1 MSDKLDEYKQAS
13 APVPGQYRLWPLYG
27 AGFENMGKDG
37 QMIEVPYRRPGPDE
51 LVVRHDA
58 VGLCFSDIKIINLG
72 PSHPRIFKDMKV
84 DPVVMGH
91 EVSMTVVE
99 VGDHMKGQ
107 YKPGDRLIIE
117 ADIYENGASK
127 AYGYTFQGGLS
138 QYAVVDRLVMNSD
151 GGNMLIPSKPGE
163 GYAESALTE
172 PWACVVAAYRL
183 DYRTAIKPGGT
194 LWVIGGGSNRPY
206 TISSGYDAQSH
217 PSRVLLSNVP
227 PAFGAWLR
235 QQAAAFHAEV
245 IEVPD
250 VSNPPV
256 AVETVDDIVL
266 LGANP
271 DLVEAA
277 SPYLASHGVFAI
289 MAEQPMPR
297 KVAVD
302 VGRVHYMRWIYVGS
316 TGTDVADAYRN
327 TPVQAALKP
336 GGNAWFVGAGGP
348 IGRMHVQRAISVNK
362 HPGTIVCTDIS
373 DDRLDDLCASFKD
386 EAEAR
391 GIEWVCLN
399 PNNKEEYAAG
409 MAKYFETGFDNVIVL
424 VPVPPVISD
433 AASHAADCGVVNV
446 FAGINKGN
454 MVQLD
459 LSDVYLKHVRMIG
472 HSGSEM
478 VDMHVTLQMASDNEL
493 SRNRSVAAIGSL
505 SAARDG
511 LMALKNTVY
520 PGKVVIYP
528 NIKEFPLTGLPELKE
543 KLPTVYA
550 KLKDGR
556 EWTNE
561 AEEEFLRLMLP

>member
-1 MSDKLDEYKQAS
+1 MPDKINEYKQVIS
-13 APVPGQYRLWPLYG
+13 PAPDHYRLWPLYG
-27 AGFENMGKDG
+27 AGFENMGNQG
-37 QMIEVPYRRPGPDE
+37 QTIEVPYRQPGPDE

-72 PSHPRIFKDMKV
+72 PSHPRIFKDMKT

-91 EVSMTVVE
+91 EVSMTVVD
-99 VGDHMKGQ
+99 VGESLKDQ

-117 ADIYENGASK
+117 ADIYENGVSK

-138 QYAVVDRLVMNSD
+138 QYAVIDKLVMNSD
-151 GGNMLIPSKPGE
+151 GGNMLIATKPGE

-172 PWACVVAAYRL
+172 PWACVTAAYRL
-183 DYRTAIKPGGT
+183 EYRTGVKPGGT
-194 LWVIGGGSNRPY
+194 LWVIGGGGNRPY

-245 IEVPD
+245 IDVPD

-266 LGANP
+266 LGADP
-271 DLVEAA
+271 DLIEAA
-277 SPYLASHGVFAI
+277 SPFLASHGVFAI
-289 MAEQPMPR
+289 LAEEPMPR

-316 TGTDVADAYRN
+316 SSTDVADAYN
-327 TPVQAALKP
+327 SVPVRAALKP
-336 GGNAWFVGAGGP
+336 GGKAWFVGAGGP
-348 IGRMHVQRAISVNK
+348 IGRMHVQRAIGINK
-362 HPGTIVCTDIS
+362 HPGVIVCTDIS
-373 DDRLDDLCASFKD
+373 DERLDDLCSSFKD
-386 EAEAR
+386 EAEAK
-391 GIEWVCLN
+391 GIEWVCVN
-399 PNNKEEYAAG
+399 PNNKEEYAAT
-409 MAKYFETGFDNVIVL
+409 MAKYFEDGFDDVIVL
-424 VPVPPVISD
+424 VPVPAVISD
-433 AASHAADCGVVNV
+433 AASHAAEHGVVNV
-446 FAGINKGN
+446 FAGINKGKQ
-454 MVQLD
+454 VQLD
-459 LSDVYLKHVRMIG
+459 LSDVYWKGIRMIG

-478 VDMHVTLQMASDNEL
+478 VDMHVTLQMASDDEL

-505 SAARDG
+505 NAARDG

-528 NIKEFPLTGLPELKE
+528 NIKDFPLTGLPELKDV
-543 KLPTVYA
+543 LPSVYA
-550 KLKDGR
+550 RLKDGR

>member
-1 MSDKLDEYKQAS
+1 MSDKLHAYQQAA
-13 APVPGQYRLWPLYG
+13 APAPGHYRLWPLYG
-27 AGFENMGKDG
+27 AGFENMGKEG
-37 QMIEVPYRRPGPDE
+37 QTIEVPYQHPNPDE

-58 VGLCFSDIKIINLG
+58 VGLCFSDIKVINLG
-72 PSHPRIFKDMKV
+72 QSHPRIFKDMQTQ
-84 DPVVMGH
+84 PVVLGH

-99 VGDHMKGQ
+99 VGENLIGQ
-107 YKPGDRLIIE
+107 YKPGDRVIIE
-117 ADIYENGASK
+117 ADIYENGVSK

-138 QYAVVDRLVMNSD
+138 QFAVVDKLVLNCD
-151 GGNMLIPSKPGE
+151 GGNMLIPTKPGE

-172 PWACVVAAYRL
+172 PWACVTAAYRL
-183 DYRTAIKPGGT
+183 EYRTGIKPGGT
-194 LWVIGGGSNRPY
+194 LWVIGGGDSRPY
-206 TISSGYDAQSH
+206 TISSGYNAQGH

-245 IEVPD
+245 IDVPD

-256 AVETVDDIVL
+256 EVESVDDIVL

-271 DLVEAA
+271 GLVEVA
-277 SPYLASHGVFAI
+277 SPYLAAHGVFAI
-289 MAEQPMPR
+289 LAEQPMSR
-297 KVAVD
+297 KVSID

-316 TGTDVADAYRN
+316 ASADVAAAYTTTQVR
-327 TPVQAALKP
+327 AALKP
-336 GGNAWFVGAGGP
+336 GGSTWFVGAGGP
-348 IGRMHVQRAISVNK
+348 IGRMHVQRAISINN
-362 HPGTIVCTDIS
+362 HPGVIVCTDIS
-373 DDRLDDLCASFKD
+373 DARLDDLCDTFKD

-409 MAKYFETGFDNVIVL
+409 MAKYFETGFDDVVVL

-433 AASHAADCGVVNV
+433 AASHAAEYGVVNV
-446 FAGINKGN
+446 FAGIAKGN
-454 MVQLD
+454 PVQLD
-459 LSDVYLKHVRMIG
+459 LSDVYLKQVRMIG

-478 VDMHVTLQMASDNEL
+478 VDMHVTLQMAADNEL

-505 SAARDG
+505 SAAREG

-528 NIKEFPLTGLPELKE
+528 NIKEFPLTGLPELKDA
-543 KLPTVYA
+543 LPTVYA
-550 KLKDGR
+550 RLKDGR

>member
-1 MSDKLDEYKQAS
+1 MPDKLEEYKQAA
-13 APVPGQYRLWPLYG
+13 APIPEDYRLWPLYG

-37 QMIEVPYRRPGPDE
+37 QTIEAPYTHPGPDE
-51 LVVRHDA
+51 LSVRHDA

-99 VGDHMKGQ
+99 VGENLKDR

-117 ADIYENGASK
+117 ADIYENGVSK

-138 QYAVVDRLVMNSD
+138 QYAVIDKLVLNSD
-151 GGNMLIPSKPGE
+151 GGNMLIPTKPGE

-172 PWACVVAAYRL
+172 PWACVTAAYRL
-183 DYRTAIKPGGT
+183 EYRTGIKPGGT
-194 LWVIGGGSNRPY
+194 LWVIGAGDDRPY
-206 TISSGYDAQSH
+206 TIKQGYDAQSH

-227 PAFGAWLR
+227 PTFEAWLR
-235 QQAAAFHAEV
+235 QQGAAFHAEV
-245 IEVPD
+245 IDVPD

-271 DLVEAA
+271 DLVETA

-289 MAEQPMPR
+289 LAEEPMPR
-297 KVAVD
+297 KTAVD
-302 VGRVHYMRWIYVGS
+302 VGRVHYMRWIYAGGAS
-316 TGTDVADAYRN
+316 TDVADAYNN
-327 TPVQAALKP
+327 TPIRAALKP
-336 GGNAWFVGAGGP
+336 GGTTWFVGAGGP
-348 IGRMHVQRAISVNK
+348 IGRMHVQRAIGINK

-373 DDRLDDLCASFKD
+373 ADRLDDLCVSFKE
-386 EAEAR
+386 EAEAK

-399 PNNKEEYAAG
+399 PNDKQEYAEG
-409 MAKYFETGFDNVIVL
+409 MAKYFAEGFDDVIVL
-424 VPVPPVISD
+424 VPVPAVISD
-433 AASHAADCGVVNV
+433 AASHAGECGVVNV

-454 MVQLD
+454 LVQLD
-459 LSDVYLKHVRMIG
+459 LSDVYLKGVRMIG

-478 VDMHVTLQMASDNEL
+478 VDMHVTLQMAADDEL
-493 SRNRSVAAIGSL
+493 SRNRSVAAVGSL
-505 SAARDG
+505 GAARDG

-528 NIKEFPLTGLPELKE
+528 NIKDFPLTGLPELKDV
-543 KLPTVYA
+543 LPTVYA
-550 KLKDGR
+550 RLKDGR